1 MKIKHT
7 LLALTVATLISTT
20 AHAAI
25 EINEEDFGPTYG
37 TTVLDVTVAKPLQ
50 LVGAIAGTAL
60 HAVGLPFS
68 VASDSTEISYET
80 LVVKPWSALS
90 RCVGCTEVYDN
101 HRNAHKENPNEV
113 RIVVD
118 RPSEIIINTDQN
130 VVVNPR

>member
-7 LLALTVATLISTT
+7 LLALTVAALISTT

-37 TTVLDVTVAKPLQ
+37 SAVLDITVAKPLQ

-60 HAVGLPFS
+60 HVVGLPFS

-113 RIVVD
+113 RSVVD
-118 RPSEIIINTDQN
+118 SPSEIIINTDQN

>member
-50 LVGAIAGTAL
+50 LVGAVAGTAL

-68 VASDSTEISYET
+68 MASGSVESSYET
-80 LVVKPWSALS
+80 LVVKP
-90 RCVGCTEVYDN
+90 
-101 HRNAHKENPNEV
+101 
-113 RIVVD
+113 
-118 RPSEIIINTDQN
+118 
-130 VVVNPR
+130 

>member
-7 LLALTVATLISTT
+7 LLALTAAALISTT

-25 EINEEDFGPTYG
+25 EINEADFGPTYG
-37 TTVLDVTVAKPLQ
+37 TAVLDVTVAKPLQ

-60 HAVGLPFS
+60 HVVGLPFS

-101 HRNAHKENPNEV
+101 HRNAHVTLIKKTPT
-113 RIVVD
+113 RYALLW
-118 RPSEIIINTDQN
+118 TDLLRLSLI
-130 VVVNPR
+130 PIKMWW

>member
-37 TTVLDVTVAKPLQ
+37 SAVLDITVAKPLQ

-60 HAVGLPFS
+60 HVVGLPFS

-101 HRNAHKENPNEV
+101 HRNTHKENPNEV